1 MENAHPTLLSWYCHD
16 NGIDCAGLDAY
27 IANREEYLADW
38 MVRKNANKDDAKA
51 HFLAIINGRRVKL
64 ASEDPDWYKEFYSG
78 MRHITESIVKL
89 RPELYELAKK
99 SKDRRGTD
107 YNIDGTAVNYVMC
120 SLENRALI
128 AAFDYLTEE
137 GIEVG
142 SLVFDGLMIYKD
154 KVTPERLP
162 EVLAGCTQK
171 IKEVMGCDITFTNKD
186 MDEGY
191 DIPDEPEQTVEA
203 DPHDYMDEYM
213 EDYIDDLEEIQEDEL
228 MDESDY
234 LIEQGNKCSQ
244 RVNEDAGESC
254 GAPRQ
259 AVNVN
264 LLLRKGVYPYDYMDG
279 FEKLQETKL
288 PPREA
293 FYSTLTDEG
302 VSQADYEHAQQVWK
316 EMGITSMREY
326 HNLYLKTD
334 VLLLCDVFE
343 NFRDVCM
350 KHNQLDPAWYLSAPG
365 LTYDAALKFTGVTR
379 ICS

>member
-1 MENAHPTLLSWYCHD
+1 MALGIQNMSRRIRHTLCRDFMYDIDMKNAHPTLLSWYCHD

-38 MVRKNANKDDAKA
+38 MVRKNANRDDAKA

-279 FEKLQETKL
+279 FEKLKETK
-288 PPREA
+288 
-293 FYSTLTDEG
+293 
-302 VSQADYEHAQQVWK
+302 
-316 EMGITSMREY
+316 
-326 HNLYLKTD
+326 
-334 VLLLCDVFE
+334 
-343 NFRDVCM
+343 
-350 KHNQLDPAWYLSAPG
+350 
-365 LTYDAALKFTGVTR
+365 
-379 ICS
+379 